1 MEEPLSS
8 SLRIIFEILL
18 LIFLIYLS
26 AFFSGSETA
35 LTSMGKLKL
44 KEMLEK
50 SKSKDKKEIAKE
62 ALHRPNRLLT
72 TILICNNLVNILAS
86 SIATVLV
93 MDILPRESKGV
104 AVATATGVMTFLILI
119 FGEITPKIYAKEN
132 AEKVFERS
140 TKLVDVMATVLK
152 PILWILMGISNIMV
166 KALGGVKMSEA
177 PFITEDELV
186 FVVEIGKKE
195 GILEKEE
202 GEFLS
207 RILDM
212 KNTDVREIMVPRVDM
227 VCIED
232 DKNLLDLIELI
243 KDEQFSRIPV
253 YHETVDNI
261 VGICY
266 AKDVLSVIDNMN
278 FKDLDKAKVR
288 EIMRDVF
295 FVPETMKISSLL
307 KDFKKRKV
315 HMAIVV
321 DEFGGTSGIVTLE
334 DILEYIVGEIMDEY
348 DTDEISGIKK
358 LGENLYVID
367 AKVPIADLERE
378 IGVKFPK
385 TEFETIGGYLL
396 ELFERVPKVGEE
408 MDVGKFH
415 FRILAASRNRID
427 KIEVSI
433 REERDYEKAE
443 GY

>member
-1 MEEPLSS
+1 M
-8 SLRIIFEILL
+8 
-18 LIFLIYLS
+18 
-26 AFFSGSETA
+26 
-35 LTSMGKLKL
+35 
-44 KEMLEK
+44 
-50 SKSKDKKEIAKE
+50 
-62 ALHRPNRLLT
+62 
-72 TILICNNLVNILAS
+72 
-86 SIATVLV
+86 
-93 MDILPRESKGV
+93 
-104 AVATATGVMTFLILI
+104 
-119 FGEITPKIYAKEN
+119 
-132 AEKVFERS
+132 FERS

-232 DKNLLDLIELI
+232 EKNLLDLIELI

-415 FRILAASRNRID
+415 FKILAASRNRID

-433 REERDYEKAE
+433 REERDYERAE

>member
-86 SIATVLV
+86 SISTVLV

-348 DTDEISGIKK
+348 DTDEISGIRK

-415 FRILAASRNRID
+415 FKILAASRNRID

-433 REERDYEKAE
+433 REERDYEKAG

>member
-348 DTDEISGIKK
+348 DTDEISGIRK

-415 FRILAASRNRID
+415 FKILAASRNRID

>member
-408 MDVGKFH
+408 IDVGKFH
-415 FRILAASRNRID
+415 FKILAASRNRID

-433 REERDYEKAE
+433 REERDYERAE

>member
-1 MEEPLSS
+1 VEEPLSS

-86 SIATVLV
+86 SISTVLV

-348 DTDEISGIKK
+348 DTDEISGIRK

-415 FRILAASRNRID
+415 FKILAASRNRID

-433 REERDYEKAE
+433 REERDYEKAG

>member
-1 MEEPLSS
+1 VEEPLSS

-348 DTDEISGIKK
+348 DTDEISGIRK

-408 MDVGKFH
+408 IDVGKFH
-415 FRILAASRNRID
+415 FKILAASRNRID

>member
-1 MEEPLSS
+1 VEEPLSS

-348 DTDEISGIKK
+348 DTDEISGIRK

-415 FRILAASRNRID
+415 FKILAASRNRID

>member
-1 MEEPLSS
+1 VEEPLSS
-8 SLRIIFEILL
+8 SLRIIFEILF

-140 TKLVDVMATVLK
+140 TKLVDVVATVLK

-433 REERDYEKAE
+433 REERDYERAE

>member
-8 SLRIIFEILL
+8 SLRIIFEILF

-140 TKLVDVMATVLK
+140 TKLVDAMATILK

-232 DKNLLDLIELI
+232 ERNLLDLIELI

-307 KDFKKRKV
+307 KDFKKRKI

-433 REERDYEKAE
+433 REERDYERAE